1 MYSFRRTNID
11 QCLDRYLMVLSL
23 KGLVFFLAR
32 GVVDSSFFSFPL
44 VSRERLMVEPMV
56 RVQVKRMPLLVS
68 SWQTSRN
75 FMPRAASLSLG
86 VMLAGKGDIS
96 EVLE

>member
-1 MYSFRRTNID
+1 
-11 QCLDRYLMVLSL
+11 MVFQVPFLQKKFFLRAFLLSVL
-23 KGLVFFLAR
+23 GLCFLLAR
-32 GVVDSSFFSFPL
+32 GVMDSSFFSFPL
-44 VSRERLMVEPMV
+44 VSRERLRVEPLV

-86 VMLAGKGDIS
+86 VILAGKGDIS
-96 EVLE
+96 